1 MYVKLF
7 VRCFNVTVVPFKNQ
21 VTNVLTEVILY
32 YKSDHICSDLFK
44 YIKKTCVAKNCSQQL
59 VDMSNISFVMKDSL
73 QSI

>member
-44 YIKKTCVAKNCSQQL
+44 YIKKRVAKNCSQQL
-59 VDMSNISFVMKDSL
+59 VDMSNISFVMEDPL